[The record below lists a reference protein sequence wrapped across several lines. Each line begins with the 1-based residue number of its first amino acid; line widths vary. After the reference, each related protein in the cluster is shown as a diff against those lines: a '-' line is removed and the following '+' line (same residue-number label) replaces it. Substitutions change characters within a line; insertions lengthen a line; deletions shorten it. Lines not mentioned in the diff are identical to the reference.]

1 MIPGSFPGKLINTPL
16 NIIYCYIKLEGWIIQ
31 INLENYFLRT
41 LVLVVGMSLT
51 MIAVALGIIYLF
63 ETGLPMPAP
72 LILLIFAVLF
82 ILGTTFLEAR
92 GAVHPWSL
100 IGGAVSSI
108 AITFIVTAITGG
120 ILYAATGGLSA
131 IHFET
136 VLYSISAC
144 MIVSMITLNFAHYKL
159 QYI

>member
-1 MIPGSFPGKLINTPL
+1 
-16 NIIYCYIKLEGWIIQ
+16 LEGWIIQ

-41 LVLVVGMSLT
+41 LVLVVGMSLA

-82 ILGTTFLEAR
+82 ILGTTIFEGR

-108 AITFIVTAITGG
+108 AVTFIVMSIIGG
-120 ILYAATGGLSA
+120 ILYAVTGGLSA
-131 IHFET
+131 IPLET
-136 VLYSISAC
+136 VLYSLSAC
-144 MIVSMITLNFAHYKL
+144 MIVSMVTLKFAYYKL

>member
-1 MIPGSFPGKLINTPL
+1 M
-16 NIIYCYIKLEGWIIQ
+16 
-31 INLENYFLRT
+31 
-41 LVLVVGMSLT
+41 VGMSLA
-51 MIAVALGIIYLF
+51 MISVALGIIYLF

-72 LILLIFAVLF
+72 LIFLIFAVLF
-82 ILGTTFLEAR
+82 IVSTTFLESR

-108 AITFIVTAITGG
+108 AITFIITSITGG

-131 IHFET
+131 ISLGT
-136 VLYSISAC
+136 VLYSLSAC
-144 MIVSMITLNFAHYKL
+144 LIVSMVTLNFAHYKL

>member
-1 MIPGSFPGKLINTPL
+1 M
-16 NIIYCYIKLEGWIIQ
+16 EGWIIQ

-41 LVLVVGMSLT
+41 LVIVVGMSLA

-72 LILLIFAVLF
+72 LIFLIFAVLF
-82 ILGTTFLEAR
+82 ILGTTFFEGR

-108 AITFIVTAITGG
+108 AITFIVTSIVGG
-120 ILYAATGGLSA
+120 ILYAVTGGLSA
-131 IHFET
+131 IPVET
-136 VLYSISAC
+136 VLYSLSAC
-144 MIVSMITLNFAHYKL
+144 MVVSMVTLNFAYYKL

>member
-1 MIPGSFPGKLINTPL
+1 M
-16 NIIYCYIKLEGWIIQ
+16 EGWIIQ

-63 ETGLPMPAP
+63 ETGMPMPAP
-72 LILLIFAVLF
+72 LIFLIFAVLF
-82 ILGTTFLEAR
+82 IIGTTFFEGR

-108 AITFIVTAITGG
+108 AVTFIVTSIIGG
-120 ILYAATGGLSA
+120 ILYVATGGLSA
-131 IHFET
+131 IPVET
-136 VLYSISAC
+136 VVYSLAAC
-144 MIVSMITLNFAHYKL
+144 MIVSMVTLNFASYKL

>member
-1 MIPGSFPGKLINTPL
+1 M
-16 NIIYCYIKLEGWIIQ
+16 EGWIIQ

-41 LVLVVGMSLT
+41 LVIVVGMSLA

-72 LILLIFAVLF
+72 LIFLLFAVLF
-82 ILGTTFLEAR
+82 ILGTTIFEGR

-100 IGGAVSSI
+100 IGGAISSI
-108 AITFIVTAITGG
+108 AVTFIVMSIIGG
-120 ILYAATGGLSA
+120 ILYAVTGGLSA
-131 IHFET
+131 IPPET
-136 VLYSISAC
+136 ILYSLSAC
-144 MIVSMITLNFAHYKL
+144 MIVSMVTLKFAYYKL

>member
-1 MIPGSFPGKLINTPL
+1 M
-16 NIIYCYIKLEGWIIQ
+16 EGWIIQ

-63 ETGLPMPAP
+63 ETGMPMPTP
-72 LILLIFAVLF
+72 LIFLIFAVLF
-82 ILGTTFLEAR
+82 IIGTTFFEGR

-108 AITFIVTAITGG
+108 AVTFIVTSIIGG
-120 ILYAATGGLSA
+120 ILYVATGGLSA
-131 IHFET
+131 IPVET
-136 VLYSISAC
+136 VVYSLAAC
-144 MIVSMITLNFAHYKL
+144 MIVSMVTLNFASYKL